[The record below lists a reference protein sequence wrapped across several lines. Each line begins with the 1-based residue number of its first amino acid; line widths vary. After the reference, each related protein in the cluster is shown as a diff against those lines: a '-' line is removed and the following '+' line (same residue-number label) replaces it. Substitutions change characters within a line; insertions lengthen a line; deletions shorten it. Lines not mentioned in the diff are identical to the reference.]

1 MDYIDQTQDQ
11 PQSNLFLGLLKGDFM
26 INYSEFYNG
35 DRKAIVTL
43 INTHWDQSFNKWEVT
58 MYINDRI
65 IEKRTISSE
74 NLAENIAEAAAAFGA
89 LRRREVLGKIIQIG
103 RAHV

>member
-1 MDYIDQTQDQ
+1 
-11 PQSNLFLGLLKGDFM
+11 M

-35 DRKAIVTL
+35 DRKATVTM
-43 INTHWDQSFNKWEVT
+43 IDTHWDKSFIKWEVT

-74 NLAENIAEAAAAFGA
+74 NMAENIAEDFVNGGNDSRS
-89 LRRREVLGKIIQIG
+89 LLNESK
-103 RAHV
+103 

>member
-1 MDYIDQTQDQ
+1 
-11 PQSNLFLGLLKGDFM
+11 M

-35 DRKAIVTL
+35 DRKATVTL

-74 NLAENIAEAAAAFGA
+74 SLAENLAEDFVNGGYDSRSLLNESN
-89 LRRREVLGKIIQIG
+89 
-103 RAHV
+103 

>member
-1 MDYIDQTQDQ
+1 
-11 PQSNLFLGLLKGDFM
+11 M

-35 DRKAIVTL
+35 DRKATITM
-43 INTHWDQSFNKWEVT
+43 IDTHWDKSFIKWEVT

-74 NLAENIAEAAAAFGA
+74 NMAENIAEDFVNGGNDSRS
-89 LRRREVLGKIIQIG
+89 LLNESK
-103 RAHV
+103 